1 MDEEVIKMVED
12 YKNGVEFKAPP
23 TEEEVK
29 EYEEILFLTQLAPW
43 DPYSDVYARNEEAMV
58 DHEGTRSKTKTED
71 TYISHRVKNSIS
83 SKVFIGNQACL
94 FFCFLGE
101 TEYRQRRSLLKLAFI

>member
-29 EYEEILFLTQLAPW
+29 
-43 DPYSDVYARNEEAMV
+43 
-58 DHEGTRSKTKTED
+58 KTKETLASG
-71 TYISHRVKNSIS
+71 IGAFFNKN
-83 SKVFIGNQACL
+83 
-94 FFCFLGE
+94 
-101 TEYRQRRSLLKLAFI
+101 